1 MKEGPN
7 IAGVASLVGDPA
19 RANILSALMDGRA
32 LTATELAR
40 EAGVTPQTASS
51 HLSKLEKGGL
61 LLPVK
66 QGRHRYYRLSGPD
79 VADVLERLMGLAAR
93 TGHVRT
99 RTGPRDPEMRT
110 ARVCY
115 DHLAGDRAVWM
126 LDRFQKRKLI
136 VAKDGELVVSKRG
149 REYFDVAMD
158 IDIVELG
165 GSRRPLCRSC
175 LDWSERRT
183 HLAGSLGAAILN
195 HVFSLRIAE
204 RVPESRTVKFRRG
217 GEDRFV
223 KLVEG

>member
-79 VADVLERLMGLAAR
+79 VADVLERHGE
-93 TGHVRT
+93 HVRDLLGQRTTGYEGAPLMT
-99 RTGPRDPEMRT
+99 RQQINGQCVEAHTVVPYRKNTLVLFINSLFAVHGVTPRRPTPHTRKFLNITGDVSEPLFDIAP
-110 ARVCY
+110 
-115 DHLAGDRAVWM
+115 
-126 LDRFQKRKLI
+126 FQERGARKLVRRI
-136 VAKDGELVVSKRG
+136 GNKLGIK
-149 REYFDVAMD
+149 
-158 IDIVELG
+158 LG
-165 GSRRPLCRSC
+165 G
-175 LDWSERRT
+175 
-183 HLAGSLGAAILN
+183 
-195 HVFSLRIAE
+195 
-204 RVPESRTVKFRRG
+204 
-217 GEDRFV
+217 
-223 KLVEG
+223 VEQRK